1 MVNDVVKIGLVFD
14 GTKNCWQILS
24 RCLKTNKNSLKKQQL
39 HFTCVQQNHSQCKLF
54 VVVILEND
62 TIFLKQF
69 KYLNGLNYVAHL
81 IAAGQV
87 LELNSSRER
96 NEKKHFSLTD

>member
-1 MVNDVVKIGLVFD
+1 MFENTLKLIKETAAPLHVCSAKPFPV
-14 GTKNCWQILS
+14 QIIRS
-24 RCLKTNKNSLKKQQL
+24 CNTEK
-39 HFTCVQQNHSQCKLF
+39 
-54 VVVILEND
+54 ND

-87 LELNSSRER
+87 LELNSGRER
-96 NEKKHFSLTD
+96 NEKKQFSLTD